1 MAKRKSGAFF
11 SQRISIP
18 VGYFFILLA
27 AVCIYSVSITWI
39 EFKYFEH
46 AFAFQNYYQES
57 ASLSSGTFGQPSNI
71 VAPSPVKKY

>member
-39 EFKYFEH
+39 EFKYFE
-46 AFAFQNYYQES
+46 
-57 ASLSSGTFGQPSNI
+57 SLSSGTFGQPSNI